1 MAGAEAGA
9 VAEASALAEA
19 CYVYGIVPWR
29 TEVPAGARGVG
40 DPGGEVSLVR
50 HRQIAAVVSGVPADS
65 ALGTR
70 RDLLR
75 HSQLLDA
82 IVRSTP
88 VLPMRFGAVLADAEA
103 VIEELVAP
111 RYSHLAGALQA
122 LEGRAQFT
130 VKARYVEDSVLRE
143 VIARE
148 PRIARLRDR
157 LRGQPVGTGYY
168 HRIQLGELVAGAVAR
183 RREADAAAL
192 VEELAPYARSMTWR
206 PAPASDGIV
215 DAALL
220 VDRSVWPALERGVE
234 DIAERRAE
242 RMRLRLLGPLAPYDF
257 SQDLMQEE

>member
-1 MAGAEAGA
+1 MAEAAASA
-9 VAEASALAEA
+9 VASASAAAEA
-19 CYVYGIVPWR
+19 CYVYGIVPSR
-29 TEVPAGARGVG
+29 AELPAGARGVG
-40 DPGGEVSLVR
+40 DPGGEVWLVR
-50 HRQIAAVVSGVPADS
+50 HGQIAALVSGLPADS

-82 IVRSTP
+82 VVRSTP
-88 VLPMRFGAVLADAEA
+88 VLPVRFGAVLADPEA

-111 RYSHLAGALQA
+111 WYSQLAGALHA
-122 LEGRAQFT
+122 LEGQAQFI
-130 VKARYVEDSVLRE
+130 VKARYLEEAVLGE
-143 VIARE
+143 VVARE
-148 PRIARLRDR
+148 PRIARLRDW
-157 LRGQPVGTGYY
+157 LRGQPVDTGYY

-192 VEELAPYARSMTWR
+192 VDELAPYARSMTWR
-206 PAPASDGIV
+206 PAPAFDGIV

-220 VDRSVWPALERGVE
+220 VDRAVWPALERGVE

-257 SQDLMQEE
+257 SHDLMQEG